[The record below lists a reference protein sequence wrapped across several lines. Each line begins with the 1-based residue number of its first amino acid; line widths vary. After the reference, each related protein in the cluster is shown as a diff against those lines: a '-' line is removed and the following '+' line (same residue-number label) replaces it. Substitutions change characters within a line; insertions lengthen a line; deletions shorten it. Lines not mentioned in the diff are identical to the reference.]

1 MNCERC
7 QELIGDLV
15 DGSLSGAD
23 ESTLKSHLD
32 ECLDCVSV
40 REDLSAILG
49 YCRAHRGEYE
59 APPNEKALWLRIRN
73 VIEAES
79 LNSNPAVRTDAVLP
93 KANRARWLSRSW
105 EFSLPQLAA
114 FAAAI
119 ILFVSVAT
127 TVGVRRWQAT
137 GAEPAVRID
146 ASASVNDRIWQR
158 QQVINYWNQRV
169 ELNKVRWNAQMR
181 ETFDRNMS
189 VIDQAVS
196 DSMNDLNRNP
206 HDDISEQ
213 MLNEALNDKL
223 ALLKEFSDL

>member
-7 QELIGDLV
+7 QELIGDLI
-15 DGSLSGAD
+15 DRTLSGAD

-49 YCRAHRGEYE
+49 YCREHRGEYD

-73 VIEAES
+73 VIEAENANTS
-79 LNSNPAVRTDAVLP
+79 PAVRTARSQ
-93 KANRARWLSRSW
+93 KASRAGWLSRSW
-105 EFSLPQLAA
+105 ELSLPQLAA
-114 FAAAI
+114 SVVALV
-119 ILFVSVAT
+119 LFVSIAT

-137 GAEPAVRID
+137 AGETPVRVD
-146 ASASVNDRIWQR
+146 ASATVNDRIWQR

-169 ELNKVRWNAQMR
+169 ELNKARWSAQMR
-181 ETFDRNMS
+181 ETFDRNMV

-196 DSMNDLNRNP
+196 DSLN
-206 HDDISEQ
+206 
-213 MLNEALNDKL
+213 
-223 ALLKEFSDL
+223 